1 MAPKRK
7 IGSDENTS
15 PQKISKTKVVVE
27 FSAAPALHPTLQR
40 LKAGMS
46 SIEVQAFMS
55 KVKPAKGFAGIE
67 AFDAASFKSAMKQS
81 REYTCILAAADVD
94 PLKTTHANIIPAWG
108 SLEFDTQHLFE
119 HV

>member
-7 IGSDENTS
+7 SGSDDNTS

-67 AFDAASFKSAMKQS
+67 AFDTASFKSAMKQS